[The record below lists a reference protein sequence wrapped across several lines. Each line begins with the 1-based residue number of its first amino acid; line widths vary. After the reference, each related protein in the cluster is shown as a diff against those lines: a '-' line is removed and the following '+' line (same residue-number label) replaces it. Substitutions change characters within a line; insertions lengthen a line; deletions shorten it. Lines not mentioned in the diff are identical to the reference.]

1 MNYVPLYVK
10 THNSLLSSMI
20 RIDDLISFAKK
31 NNIKALTITDNN
43 LFGAMDFY
51 ELCIEND
58 IKPIIGLEI
67 SLESKIVLYA
77 RNYRGYKNLVKLSTI
92 VTERQITIDDL
103 NKYSSDLICILPF
116 ESLKYY
122 DELKKMY
129 QYIFYGYKNDDE
141 REKLKA
147 ENRVFF
153 HETLTLVK
161 EDEPY
166 LRHLKAIKDGKTL
179 NEITTQKINT
189 YIIFKEEE
197 NNKKIIDL
205 CNLEME
211 YEKDLLPIYTEDS
224 FGKLKE
230 LCINGL
236 KRIFGNSVNKV
247 YQERLK
253 YELDII
259 NKMGFCNYF
268 LVVYDYVKF
277 AKENGILVGPGRGSA
292 AGSLV
297 SYLLDITT
305 IDPIKYDLLFERFLN
320 PERITMPDIDI
331 DFEDDRRGEVVD
343 YIINKYGMKK
353 VAPIMI
359 FGTMA
364 AKQAIRDVGRV
375 MDAPLSQVDLLA
387 KLVSPTKS
395 FKENLE
401 DPKVREYLEI
411 NTNLK
416 SVYKIASK
424 FSGMKRHVSIHACG
438 VVMSK
443 KDLDETI
450 PLYKD
455 GDFYLTATSSKYLE
469 KQGLFKM
476 DLLALKNLTLIK
488 DVLNQIGNLN
498 FDDIKENDQNALSVF
513 TTANTGGIFQFNS
526 EGMINFLRKLKPTT
540 FEDLF
545 AAIAL
550 YRPGPMENIDSY
562 IRRRRGIEK
571 ITYLHPDLEQ
581 ILKPTYG
588 IIIYQEQIMQIAV
601 LMAGYTMGEADVLRS
616 AMSKKKEEVLLKEK
630 DKFINGCISKG
641 YSEETAK
648 KVYELILKFASYG
661 FNRSHSV
668 VYSIIAYKMAYLKH
682 YYPKEFMCAL
692 LSNVIGSDFKTK
704 EYVFECKASKIN
716 VLKPNINESF
726 ESYKVVSNGIIYPL
740 TIIKNVGTAAGKMI
754 IQERNN
760 NGKFKDIFDFVLRCY
775 GKSVNKK
782 TLESLIYAGAFEGMG
797 YNKKTLLDNL
807 EVIINYGEIGSYLEE
822 DIFKPELE
830 IKEEFKLSE
839 LMNKELELFGFYLSN
854 HPVTNYKTKFSKS
867 IEIKNAYE
875 YFDKNVEIVIY
886 VERVREIETKKNDK
900 MMFLTGSDELAKID
914 VIIFPKLY
922 TEINNIEK
930 GDILHVYGKVEKRY
944 DKLQVIASKI
954 ENVNS
959 I

>member
-166 LRHLKAIKDGKTL
+166 LRHLKAIKDGKAL

>member
-20 RIDDLISFAKK
+20 RIHDLISFAKK
-31 NNIKALTITDNN
+31 NNLTALTITDNN

-51 ELCIEND
+51 DQCKENN
-58 IKPIIGLEI
+58 IKPIIGLEVN
-67 SLESKIVLYA
+67 LDSKIILYA
-77 RNYRGYKNLVKLSTI
+77 RNYKGYKNLIKLSTI
-92 VTERQITIDDL
+92 ATERNIAIEDL
-103 NKYSSDLICILPF
+103 NKYSNDLICILPF

-122 DELKKMY
+122 DELKKIY
-129 QYIFYGYKNDDE
+129 EYIFWGYKNE
-141 REKLKA
+141 EEKEKLK
-147 ENRVFF
+147 EEKRVFF
-153 HETLTLVK
+153 HETLTLTK

-166 LRHLKAIKDGKTL
+166 LRHLEAIKEGKTL
-179 NEITTQKINT
+179 SEITAPKTST

-205 CNLEME
+205 CDIEME

-236 KRIFGNSVNKV
+236 KRIFGNSVNKI

-268 LVVYDYVKF
+268 LVVYDYVRF

-343 YIINKYGMKK
+343 YIINKYGLKK

-401 DPKVREYLEI
+401 DPKVRDYLEI
-411 NTNLK
+411 NNNLK
-416 SVYKIASK
+416 NVYRIASK

-443 KDLDETI
+443 NDLDETI

-488 DVLNQIGNLN
+488 DVLNQIGDLK
-498 FDDIKENDQNALSVF
+498 FDDIKENDKNALSIF

-550 YRPGPMENIDSY
+550 YRPGPMENIDTY
-562 IRRRRGIEK
+562 IKRRKGIEK
-571 ITYLHPDLEQ
+571 VTYLHPDLEK
-581 ILKPTYG
+581 ILKSTYG

-616 AMSKKKEEVLLKEK
+616 AMSKKKEDVLLKEK
-630 DKFINGCISKG
+630 DKFINGCINKG
-641 YSEETAK
+641 YSEEIAK

-668 VYSIIAYKMAYLKH
+668 VYSIIAYKMAYLKY

-692 LSNVIGSDFKTK
+692 LSSVIGSDFKTK

-726 ESYKVVSNGIIYPL
+726 DNYKVVSNGIIYPF
-740 TIIKNVGTAAGKMI
+740 TIIKNVGTVAGKMI
-754 IQERNN
+754 IEERK

-807 EVIINYGEIGSYLEE
+807 EVIINYGEIGTYLEE

-839 LMNKELELFGFYLSN
+839 LMSKELELFGFYLSN
-854 HPVTNYKTKFSKS
+854 HPVTNYKSEFPKS
-867 IEIKNAYE
+867 IEIKNAYD
-875 YFDKNVEIVIY
+875 YFDKNVELVIY

-914 VIIFPKLY
+914 IIIFPKLY
-922 TEINNIEK
+922 AETNSIVK
-930 GDILHVYGKVEKRY
+930 GDILHIYGKVEKRY
-944 DKLQVIASKI
+944 DKLQIIASKI
-954 ENVNS
+954 EKLNN
-959 I
+959 

>member
-1 MNYVPLYVK
+1 MNYVPLYIK
-10 THNSLLSSMI
+10 THNTLLSSMI
-20 RIDDLISFAKK
+20 RIDDLIFFAKK
-31 NNIKALTITDNN
+31 QNIKALTITDDN

-51 ELCIEND
+51 TMCKEND
-58 IKPIIGLEI
+58 IKPIVGLEI
-67 SLESKIVLYA
+67 TLDSKIVLYA
-77 RNYRGYKNLVKLSTI
+77 RNYQGYKNLMKLSTI
-92 VTERQITIDDL
+92 STERKITPDDL

-122 DELKKMY
+122 DELKKIY
-129 QYIFYGYKNDDE
+129 EYIFWGYKNEDE
-141 REKLKA
+141 KEKLK
-147 ENRVFF
+147 EEKRVFF
-153 HETLTLVK
+153 HETLTLTK
-161 EDEPY
+161 DDEPY
-166 LRHLKAIKDGKTL
+166 LRHLEAIKNGKTL
-179 NEITTQKINT
+179 SEITTQKVNT
-189 YIIFKEEE
+189 YIVIKEEE

-205 CNLEME
+205 CDLEME
-211 YEKDLLPIYTEDS
+211 YEKDLLPVYTENS
-224 FGKLKE
+224 FAKLKE
-230 LCINGL
+230 LCILGL
-236 KRIFGNSVNKV
+236 KRIFGDSVNKK

-297 SYLLDITT
+297 SYLLNITT
-305 IDPIKYDLLFERFLN
+305 IDPIRYDLLFERFLN
-320 PERITMPDIDI
+320 PERVTMPDIDI
-331 DFEDDRRGEVVD
+331 DFEDDRRGEVVS
-343 YIINKYGMKK
+343 YIINKYGTKK

-375 MDAPLSQVDLLA
+375 MEAPLSQVDLLA

-416 SVYKIASK
+416 NIYRIASK

-438 VVMSK
+438 IVMSK

-469 KQGLFKM
+469 SQGLFKM

-488 DVLNQIGNLN
+488 DVLNQIGDLN
-498 FDDIKENDQNALSVF
+498 FDDIVENDKNALSIF
-513 TTANTGGIFQFNS
+513 TNANTEGIFQFNS

-550 YRPGPMENIDSY
+550 YRPGPMENIDTY

-571 ITYLHPDLEQ
+571 VTYLHPDLEK

-601 LMAGYTMGEADVLRS
+601 LMAGFTMGEADILRS
-616 AMSKKKEEVLLKEK
+616 AMSKKKEAILLKEK
-630 DKFINGCISKG
+630 DKFINGCINNG
-641 YSEETAK
+641 YSKEIATR
-648 KVYELILKFASYG
+648 VYELILKFASYG

-668 VYSIIAYKMAYLKH
+668 VYSIIAYKMAYLKY

-692 LSNVIGSDFKTK
+692 LSSVIGSDFKTK
-704 EYVFECKASKIN
+704 EYVFACKANKIN
-716 VLKPNINESF
+716 ILKPSINESF
-726 ESYKVVSNGIIYPL
+726 DNYKVTKEGIRYPL
-740 TIIKNVGTAAGKMI
+740 TIIKNVGTAAGKAI
-754 IQERNN
+754 IEERNK

-775 GKSVNKK
+775 GKAVNKK
-782 TLESLIYAGAFEGMG
+782 TLESLIYAGAFESMG
-797 YNKKTLLDNL
+797 YNKKTLIDNL
-807 EVIINYGEIGSYLEE
+807 EVVINYGEIGSYLEE
-822 DIFKPELE
+822 DIFKPELD

-839 LMNKELELFGFYLSN
+839 LMNRELELFGFYLSN
-854 HPVTNYKTKFSKS
+854 HPVTRYKTKFPKS
-867 IEIKNAYE
+867 IEIKNARD
-875 YFDKNVEIVIY
+875 YFDKNVELVVY
-886 VERVREIETKKNDK
+886 VERAREIETKKNDK
-900 MMFLTGSDELAKID
+900 MMFLTGSDELSKID
-914 VIIFPKLY
+914 IIIFPKLY
-922 TEINNIEK
+922 SEIDNIVK
-930 GDILHVYGKVEKRY
+930 GDILHIYGKIEKRY
-944 DKLQVIASKI
+944 DKLQVIATKI
-954 ENVNS
+954 EKVNEL
-959 I
+959 